1 MSQQGTQRLEDIRSK
16 SVDELR
22 TLEGELRTELFKAR
36 IQNHTNQLDSTAK
49 LRNLR
54 RDIARINTVLRQREI
69 EAATSESTGSE
80 GAQS

>member
-1 MSQQGTQRLEDIRSK
+1 MTPQGKSKAADIRAK
-16 SVDELR
+16 SPDELK
-22 TLEGELRTELFKAR
+22 TLVGEIRTELFKAR

-49 LRNLR
+49 LRDLR

-69 EAATSESTGSE
+69 EAATK